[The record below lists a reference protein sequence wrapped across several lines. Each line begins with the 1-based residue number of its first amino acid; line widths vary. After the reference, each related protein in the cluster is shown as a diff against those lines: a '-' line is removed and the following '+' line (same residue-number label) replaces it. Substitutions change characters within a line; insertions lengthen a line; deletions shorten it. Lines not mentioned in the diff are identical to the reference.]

1 MQQAIVAA
9 AARCINYKYVIEKK
23 SEFKIKLELATLKRK
38 QKNREPKNE
47 RLNGCNGD
55 GDFLPFQQQPS
66 QFYQYA

>member
-9 AARCINYKYVIEKK
+9 AARCINYKYIFEKK
-23 SEFKIKLELATLKRK
+23 SELKKNLELATLKRK
-38 QKNREPKNE
+38 KNDNLKMNDW
-47 RLNGCNGD
+47 LNGCNGD